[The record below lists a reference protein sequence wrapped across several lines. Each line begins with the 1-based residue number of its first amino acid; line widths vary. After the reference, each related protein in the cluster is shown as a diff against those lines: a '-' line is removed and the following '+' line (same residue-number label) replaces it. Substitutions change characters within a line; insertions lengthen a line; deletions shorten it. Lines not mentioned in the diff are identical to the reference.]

1 MGIST
6 MSFSEPSPGQAQ
18 HISCYVTPLEATAG
32 RHPLPFWSTDEGA
45 DD

>member
-1 MGIST
+1 

-18 HISCYVTPLEATAG
+18 HISCYGTPLEATAG
-32 RHPLPFWSTDEGA
+32 GHPRPLLSTAEGA